1 MEPSAGRL
9 VVATHELTER
19 TFRRAVVLLL
29 AYDRHEGAAGVVLN
43 RPTGVDLPDR
53 LRRWDELAAP
63 PAVVFM
69 GGPVGRDAV
78 IGVARADSDVEVDV
92 AGWQQVG
99 EDLGVL
105 DLSSDPD
112 AADGLQAVRLFA
124 GYVGWG
130 EGQLEREIVSGAW
143 FVVPAT
149 PDDPLTATPAGLWRA
164 VLARQGGLFTTVP
177 DDPGLN

>member
-1 MEPSAGRL
+1 MEPSVGRL

-29 AYDRHEGAAGVVLN
+29 AHDRREGAAGVVLN

-53 LRRWDELAAP
+53 LRRWEALAASP
-63 PAVVFM
+63 PVVFM
-69 GGPVGRDAV
+69 GGPVGRDTV
-78 IGVARADSDVEVDV
+78 IGVARVDGDAEVDV
-92 AGWQQVG
+92 AGWRQVG
-99 EDLGVL
+99 EGLGVI
-105 DLSSDPD
+105 DLSSDP
-112 AADGLQAVRLFA
+112 AVAEGLQAVRLFA
-124 GYVGWG
+124 GYAGWG
-130 EGQLEREIVSGAW
+130 VGQLEREIASGAW

-149 PDDPLTATPAGLWRA
+149 PDDPLTTTPADLWRA

>member
-43 RPTGVDLPDR
+43 RPTGVELPDL
-53 LRRWDELAAP
+53 LRRWEALAAS
-63 PAVVFM
+63 PAVLFM
-69 GGPVGRDAV
+69 GGPIGRDTV
-78 IGVARADSDVEVDV
+78 IGVARTDRDVEVDV
-92 AGWQQVG
+92 AGWRQIG
-99 EDLGVL
+99 EGLGAV
-105 DLSSDPD
+105 DLSSDPGL
-112 AADGLQAVRLFA
+112 ADGLEAVRLFA
-124 GYVGWG
+124 GYAGWG
-130 EGQLEREIVSGAW
+130 EGQLEREIASGAW
-143 FVVPAT
+143 FVVPAD